1 MKNLLLFGVLALC
14 LNSYGQ
20 SKKQQ
25 IVALNYSIDSLNVIL
40 SITRNKA
47 AKDIGELNTTI
58 EGLNT
63 TIEGLNTTIED
74 LSEEISDLKRD
85 LSELESSVSTLEKD
99 KSKLA
104 LENEKFKT
112 DLEEISKKN
121 SDLEAKMELYKTTLR
136 DSISNIHSS
145 SNIISSNS
153 PSNSSDFLNNYFF
166 DQIPLPN
173 NSFSL
178 VLTKIM
184 YRTENNYDPSMS
196 YSELLNLNAFNFWVV
211 EPGLK
216 RKKDRYTPPEEQ
228 LGFNDIVIPK
238 NFDYFNSKLPK
249 IEILKNKLLTLNYND
264 GSEESFLFNVK
275 QSENINQRKTLQF
288 ALDIEEVENDYDSR
302 DVIFWNIWAIENEC
316 YLVLDAELLNRLKL
330 KFLPGGVIET
340 SYGQTAEWFNYSG
353 ATTGDGL
360 YLSRKKDV
368 FMETSAYVSPSNL
381 TFLFKLQ

>member
-1 MKNLLLFGVLALC
+1 MRDSYKLTQMKNVLLFGALALC

-25 IVALNYSIDSLNVIL
+25 IVALNYSIDSLNVRL

-47 AKDIGELNTTI
+47 AKDIG
-58 EGLNT
+58 GLNT

-74 LSEEISDLKRD
+74 LSKEISDLKRD
-85 LSELESSVSTLEKD
+85 LSQLESSFSTLEKD

-104 LENEKFKT
+104 RENEKFKT

-121 SDLEAKMELYKTTLR
+121 SDLEAKMELYETTLR
-136 DSISNIHSS
+136 DSISSIHSF

-178 VLTKIM
+178 VLTKLI
-184 YRTENNYDPSMS
+184 YKSENNYDASIPEL
-196 YSELLNLNAFNFWVV
+196 SELLNLNAFNFWGV
-211 EPGLK
+211 EPDLK
-216 RKKDRYTPPEEQ
+216 YRDASGDALE
-228 LGFNDIVIPK
+228 FNDIVILK
-238 NFDYFNSKLPK
+238 NIDYFNSKLPK

-275 QSENINQRKTLQF
+275 QSTNINQRKTLQF
-288 ALDIEEVENDYDSR
+288 ALAIEEVENNYEEN
-302 DVIFWNIWAIENEC
+302 VIFWNIYAIENEC
-316 YLVLDAELLNRLKL
+316 YLVLDAKLLNRLKL
-330 KFLPGGVIET
+330 KLLPFGSVET
-340 SYGQTAEWFNYSG
+340 DQGQVGWRYSHG
-353 ATTGDGL
+353 TTTGDGL
-360 YLSRKKDV
+360 YLSRKKDI
-368 FMETSAYVSPSNL
+368 FMETSNYVSPSNL
-381 TFLFKLQ
+381 TYLFKLQ

>member
-1 MKNLLLFGVLALC
+1 MKNLLLFGALTLC
-14 LNSYGQ
+14 LNSFGQ

-25 IVALNYSIDSLNVIL
+25 IEALNYSIDSLNVVL

-47 AKDIGELNTTI
+47 AKDIGE
-58 EGLNT
+58 LNT

-136 DSISNIHSS
+136 DSISSIHSS

-184 YRTENNYDPSMS
+184 YRTEKDYNSSMPA

-275 QSENINQRKTLQF
+275 QSKNINHRKTLQF
-288 ALDIEEVENDYDSR
+288 VLDIEEVENDYDSR

-340 SYGQTAEWFNYSG
+340 SDGQTSDWFNYSG

>member
-1 MKNLLLFGVLALC
+1 MKNLLLLGVLALC

-25 IVALNYSIDSLNVIL
+25 IVALNYSIDSLNVVL

-63 TIEGLNTTIED
+63 TIED
-74 LSEEISDLKRD
+74 LSKEISDLKRD
-85 LSELESSVSTLEKD
+85 LSELESSVSTLKKD
-99 KSKLA
+99 KMILTR
-104 LENEKFKT
+104 ENEKFKT

-136 DSISNIHSS
+136 DSISSIHSS

-184 YRTENNYDPSMS
+184 YTTEKDYNSSMPA

-216 RKKDRYTPPEEQ
+216 RKKDHRYTPPEEQ

-249 IEILKNKLLTLNYND
+249 IEILKNKLLTLKYND

-275 QSENINQRKTLQF
+275 QSKNINHRKTLQF
-288 ALDIEEVENDYDSR
+288 ALDIEKVEDDYHSR

-340 SYGQTAEWFNYSG
+340 SNGQTTDWFNYSG